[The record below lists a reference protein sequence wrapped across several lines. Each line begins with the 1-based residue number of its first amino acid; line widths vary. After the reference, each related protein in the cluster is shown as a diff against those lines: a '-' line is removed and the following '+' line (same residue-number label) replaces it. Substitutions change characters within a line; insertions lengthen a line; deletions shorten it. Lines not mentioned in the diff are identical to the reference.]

1 MKKVDIAYNPWI
13 VSTDILVNG
22 EVPKPGTGYSEIL
35 NRNRSSR
42 FSDWFGKFLFAF
54 YEKYHDG
61 DVVINFRSTSAMA
74 DDFRAILRDFN
85 SQRKLNFRVGQVVV
99 TDHAANPLDKLR
111 KLYEEGK
118 KGPFAELFNSEK
130 MKAAFRRATS
140 PEFEVNVIATM
151 SSGKSTLINALLGKE
166 LMPSKNEACTA
177 TVAKIEDCDK
187 MKGQPFV
194 AIRYGEDGSPIEK
207 SPVVINR
214 EMMRG
219 WNDDAR
225 TSLIQIKGDIPTV
238 NETKD
243 SKFVFVDTPGPN
255 NSRNKNHEETT
266 LDTIHAKPL
275 SMVLYV
281 LNATQLGVN
290 DDKWLLNQVREAMS
304 EGGRSAKDR
313 FIFVANKIDE
323 LDPAEES
330 VSEVVEHTRDYLKK
344 NGIENPLVIP
354 VSARLAKLLRLKKYS
369 PSDMTEK
376 KELQLQGDVKTFLSS
391 PDMNMVRY
399 CKDYLNED
407 VLRRVEKR
415 LADAKTDEDLALIY
429 SGIPVLEELLNDFLN
444 RHAIPA
450 KMKDAVDSFA
460 KVLRECDEAKNVV
473 ELLNKKKAELDR
485 LAKVMDESIKSKDRL
500 SDGKKFVKELEDVE
514 YSVSER
520 AEKKILDIKTDS
532 ESLVSNLQDKLRSEK
547 ISEMEAT
554 RLCESAKRQCA
565 EFSAEIEVVLREA
578 LKKECVSQV
587 ESLRERYQDYIT
599 NVLNEDLPDSP
610 ELRKL
615 QLSVLSLPSTNEM
628 VEENKFWGEVWNPR
642 HHTER
647 CGFLW
652 LKKRWVG
659 GPDHKEFVNLTP
671 IRDTVCSEL
680 RGYTNSSIRSF
691 KRNATAYLESAKESL
706 IETMQNMNDRV
717 AEISAQIR
725 LCSRDTEAAKKLKH
739 ELEEKVTWSDR
750 FMTKLNKVLS
760 I

>member
-1 MKKVDIAYNPWI
+1 MKKIDISYNPWL
-13 VSTDILVNG
+13 VRTDLLVNG
-22 EVPKPGTGYSEIL
+22 EQPKPGTEYSEL
-35 NRNRSSR
+35 LVRNRSSR
-42 FSDWFGKFLFAF
+42 FSDWFGKFLVAF
-54 YEKYHDG
+54 YEKYRDG
-61 DVVINFRSTSAMA
+61 DVVLNFQSTSTMVE
-74 DDFRAILRDFN
+74 DFRCIVQQFN
-85 SQRKLNFRVGQVVV
+85 QQKRLSFRIGKVVAS
-99 TDHAANPLDKLR
+99 DLASNPLDKLR

-118 KGPFAELFNSEK
+118 KGPFSGLFNSEK
-130 MKAAFRRATS
+130 MKAAFQRATS

-187 MKGQPFV
+187 MKGKPFV
-194 AIRYGEDGSPIEK
+194 AIRYGEDGKPIENR
-207 SPVVINR
+207 PVEINR
-214 EMMRG
+214 EMMRT
-219 WNDDAR
+219 WNDDEK
-225 TSLIQIKGDIPTV
+225 TFLIEIKGDIPTV
-238 NETKD
+238 DETRD

-255 NSRNKNHEETT
+255 NSRNKDHEETT

-290 DDKWLLNQVREAMS
+290 DDQWLLNQVRDAMS
-304 EGGRSAKDR
+304 EGGRSARDR

-323 LDPAEES
+323 LDPEEES
-330 VSEVVEHTRDYLKK
+330 VGDVVEHTREYLRM

-376 KELQLQGDVKTFLSS
+376 KESQLQGDVKTFLSS
-391 PDMNMVRY
+391 PDMNMVKY
-399 CKDYLNED
+399 CKNYLNDD
-407 VLRRVEKR
+407 VLRRIEKR
-415 LADAKTDEDLALIY
+415 IEDAKSDEDLALVY

-460 KVLRECDEAKNVV
+460 QVLRECDEAKNITD
-473 ELLNKKKAELDR
+473 LLGKKKAELEK
-485 LAKVMDESIKSKDRL
+485 LSKVMDESLKSKDRL
-500 SDGKKFVKELEDVE
+500 SEGKKFVKELDAVE
-514 YSVSER
+514 YKLSER

-532 ESLVSNLQDKLRSEK
+532 EALVSGLQDKLRSEK
-547 ISEMEAT
+547 ISVNEAT
-554 RLCESAKRQCA
+554 RLCESARRQCS

-578 LKKECVSQV
+578 LKRECVSQV
-587 ESLRERYQDYIT
+587 EALRERYQDYIT
-599 NVLNEDLPDSP
+599 NVLQEELPDNP

-615 QLSVLSLPSTNEM
+615 QLSVLSLPSTSEM
-628 VEENKFWGEVWNPR
+628 VEENEFWGDVWNPQ

-659 GPDHKEFVNLTP
+659 DYEKKQFVNLTP

-680 RGYTNSSIRSF
+680 RDYTNSSIRTF
-691 KRNATAYLESAKESL
+691 KRNAAAYLESAKESL
-706 IETMQNMNDRV
+706 LDTMQSMNARV
-717 AEISAQIR
+717 ENISAQIR
-725 LCSRDTEAAKKLKH
+725 SYSRDTESAKKMKA
-739 ELEEKVTWSDR
+739 ELEEKVAWSEC
-750 FMTKLNKVLS
+750 FMGKLKKVLS